1 MTAKRFISLFALIAV
16 VIAIFLLFREDLN
29 PESLR
34 VHVTNL
40 GVFGPVIFIFIY
52 ALATVSF
59 IPGSILTLSGGLLF
73 GPYYGTLYNLI
84 GATLGATGA
93 FLMARYIA
101 HDWIAKK
108 SGKKLQ
114 PLLNGIKEEGW
125 RFVAF
130 VRLVPLIPFNLLN
143 YALGL
148 TEIRLSQYVIA
159 SSIFMLP
166 GCIAY
171 TYLGHVGAEAAS
183 GKEGLIQKGLLA
195 LAILAAVA
203 FLPRIIKRIR
213 GKADKS
219 AP

>member
-1 MTAKRFISLFALIAV
+1 MTTKRFIFLIAV
-16 VIAIFLLFREDLN
+16 ITFVLVMLFLFREQIN
-29 PESLR
+29 PELLR
-34 VHVTNL
+34 MRVAKL
-40 GVFGPVIFIFIY
+40 GIYGPLVFILIY
-52 ALATVSF
+52 AIATVSF
-59 IPGSILTLSGGLLF
+59 MPGSVLTITGGLLF
-73 GPYYGTLYNLI
+73 GPYLGTLFNII

-101 HDWIAKK
+101 GDWAIKK
-108 SGKKLQ
+108 SGPRLQ
-114 PLLNGIKEEGW
+114 PLLEGIKEEGW

-130 VRLVPLIPFNLLN
+130 VRLVPFIPFNLLN

-148 TEIRLSQYVIA
+148 TQIRLSQYIIA

-171 TYLGHVGAEAAS
+171 TYLGHVGAEAAA

-195 LAILAAVA
+195 LAILAIVA

-213 GKADKS
+213 GSVDKHT
-219 AP
+219 